1 MRLAQPIDM
10 STPNPLAPQGS
21 LLEQRAKGRSM
32 FHVISFIGAVHVMLL
47 CGILWTACS
56 NEKAKVEPPS
66 NTLGSDPYS
75 AAPPDNSLPGST
87 ATNNPVG
94 SLPPVSN
101 IATPAG
107 GSAPAIPGANPAPST
122 PPATPGPGAAPAL
135 PPSTP
140 STTPGAN
147 STPETTTP
155 AATAAAGEYKVI
167 KGDIGDTIAKK
178 NGVSIKALVAAN
190 PSVNWTRLKVGQ
202 TLQIP
207 ATGAG
212 AGATAG
218 ASPTATDGVVV
229 TPSGTISYV
238 VKAGDTG
245 TKIATTHGVKWIEL
259 RRASHLKSD
268 ALRPGQKLTTPS
280 HGAATE
286 SPQTPP
292 ATPAGGTKIP
302 TATPAPRGPGQ

>member
-87 ATNNPVG
+87 GTSNTVG
-94 SLPPVSN
+94 TLPPVSN
-101 IATPAG
+101 GPPPVG
-107 GSAPAIPGANPAPST
+107 GSAPTIPGANPAAST
-122 PPATPGPGAAPAL
+122 PGTAPAL

-140 STTPGAN
+140 GTAPAAN
-147 STPETTTP
+147 STPESTTP
-155 AATAAAGEYKVI
+155 VATTAAGEYKVV
-167 KGDIGDTIAKK
+167 KGDIGDTIAKR

-207 ATGAG
+207 ATSTAAPAG
-212 AGATAG
+212 TTLAAA
-218 ASPTATDGVVV
+218 DGVAM
-229 TPSGTISYV
+229 TPSGAISYV

-245 TKIATTHGVKWIEL
+245 TRIAARHGVKWAEI
-259 RRASHLKSD
+259 RRASNLKSD
-268 ALRPGQKLTTPS
+268 ALRPGQKLTIPS
-280 HGAATE
+280 HGTTAPAGAATE
-286 SPQTPP
+286 TPHTP
-292 ATPAGGTKIP
+292 VATPAGGTLHP